1 MKTQPTTVVSVNN
14 SSTTT
19 PKAKKVSK
27 VEFINT
33 TVYSKGL
40 AQKLDKI
47 DFYQNKK
54 DASNWE
60 KLLMTSN
67 IMQVENLSLSKA
79 FKQFLKIANANLPK
93 SVVKDITFANL
104 VQHLN
109 IYKKGAFIKFEYFTP
124 HQIKLIFN
132 DLLKKNNKSIKLALK
147 VAKQGGTITQK

>member
-1 MKTQPTTVVSVNN
+1 MKTQTKNVVSANN
-14 SSTTT
+14 SNTTT
-19 PKAKKVSK
+19 PKAKKV
-27 VEFINT
+27 EFINVT
-33 TVYSKGL
+33 PYSKDL

-54 DASNWE
+54 DSSNWE

-79 FKQFLKIANANLPK
+79 FKQFLKIANATLPK
-93 SVVKDITFANL
+93 SVTKDITFTNL
-104 VQHLN
+104 VQHLEV
-109 IYKKGAFIKFEYFTP
+109 YKKGKFTKFEYFTP

-132 DLLKKNNKSIKLALK
+132 DLLKKNNKSVKVALK

>member
-1 MKTQPTTVVSVNN
+1 MKTQTKTVAILNN
-14 SSTTT
+14 SKNAT
-19 PKAKKVSK
+19 PKTKKVSK

-33 TVYSKGL
+33 TVYSKAL

-54 DASNWE
+54 DASNWD

-67 IMQVENLSLSKA
+67 LMQVENLSLSKA
-79 FKQFLKIANANLPK
+79 FKQFLKIASATLPK
-93 SVVKDITFANL
+93 SVTKDITFANL
-104 VQHLN
+104 VQHLEV
-109 IYKKGAFIKFEYFTP
+109 YKKGAFTKFEYFTP

-132 DLLKKNNKSIKLALK
+132 DLLKKSNKSIKVALK